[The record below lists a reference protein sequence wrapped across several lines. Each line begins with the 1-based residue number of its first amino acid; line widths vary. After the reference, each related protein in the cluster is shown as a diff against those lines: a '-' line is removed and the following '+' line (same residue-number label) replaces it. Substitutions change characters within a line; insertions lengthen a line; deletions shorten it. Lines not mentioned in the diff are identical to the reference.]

1 MKRIK
6 LKKNKNIP
14 PLTYILIIIFMLI
27 ISLILSFNYLG
38 KNINPKIQSYAEMQ
52 ARKITSVIFSQS
64 INDEII
70 SIFEDKE
77 LLITNENNEGTVSSI
92 DFNSVVVNKAL
103 LKISSNVKG
112 YLKKLETGQIE
123 ELGLSDEDLFNVDD
137 KKLKN
142 GVVYEVPTG
151 IIFNNG
157 LLSNIGPKIPVKLK
171 YLGNVT
177 TDIVTDISDYGINNA
192 IVKIGV
198 KIVVKM
204 QVVLPYSAS
213 QIDVESTIPIT
224 IKLIQ
229 GTVPNYYFGGDETPS
244 LSIDMD

>member
-1 MKRIK
+1 
-6 LKKNKNIP
+6 
-14 PLTYILIIIFMLI
+14 
-27 ISLILSFNYLG
+27 
-38 KNINPKIQSYAEMQ
+38 MQ